1 MQLCQCVHVGAGGGW
16 EWFADDISTLSQF
29 DIDIDLDKKILTLT
43 ALLPQLPP
51 PTLLLNLDHNKIENK
66 AA

>member
-1 MQLCQCVHVGAGGGW
+1 MQLCACVHVGAGGGW
-16 EWFADDISTLSQF
+16 EWFADDTSTLSQF

-43 ALLPQLPP
+43 GLLPQLPP
-51 PTLLLNLDHNKIENK
+51 PTFLLNLDHNKIENK